1 MTEIKNGKLKELIQ
15 DDKNMNK
22 HNEYGMSL
30 LEKSISK
37 YGLGRSILVDK
48 NNKIIAGNGVTETAA
63 NIGLDDVIIVPT
75 NGRQLV
81 VVQRTDLDLDSKE
94 ARELALA
101 DNAVAHVNLEWDEE
115 QLQAVTEEWG
125 IDWKEWG
132 VDLPEFENVEEVE
145 AQEDDFDVPEGG
157 IETDIII
164 GDLFEIGEHRLL
176 CGDSTDSDSVAK
188 LMNGEKADVGFND
201 PPYGMKKEN
210 EGVLNDNLNYNDLLQ
225 FNKEWIALQF
235 SHIKDNGSW
244 YCWGTDEPLMDIYS
258 EIIKPYIK
266 EQKATFRNLIT
277 WDKGSGQGQNS
288 EEYRMYPIADEKC
301 LFVMM
306 GVQGFANDLSNWYE
320 GFEKFRSY
328 YETESKKAGL
338 TISKVCELTNSYA
351 GHYFSRSQY
360 AFPTKEHHQAIQKYC
375 IDKGLESFKK
385 EYEEIKKEYEEI
397 KKEWYSTRS
406 YFDNTHDNQ
415 NNVWHFDR
423 TSHEERKTT
432 GGHAT
437 PKPIQLCER
446 AIKSSCPENGLV
458 IDYFLGSGS
467 TMSATHQLNR
477 KCYGMELDPKYCQVI
492 VDRMIKLDP
501 TLEIK
506 RNGELYIR
514 K

>member
-188 LMNGEKADVGFND
+188 LMKGEKADIMVSD
-201 PPYGMKKEN
+201 PPYGIDLDTDYSKMGATTTKYEKIKGDDKEF
-210 EGVLNDNLNYNDLLQ
+210 DLTDV
-225 FNKEWIALQF
+225 I
-235 SHIKDNGSW
+235 SIS
-244 YCWGTDEPLMDIYS
+244 GT
-258 EIIKPYIK
+258 K
-266 EQKATFRNLIT
+266 EQYIWGGDYFVNSLD
-277 WDKGSGQGQNS
+277 WMSGTQIIWAKRHS
-288 EEYRMYPIADEKC
+288 EEENKVFGSAFESLWVSYKCKKLIWFIRPINQSSERLGK
-301 LFVMM
+301 
-306 GVQGFANDLSNWYE
+306 
-320 GFEKFRSY
+320 
-328 YETESKKAGL
+328 
-338 TISKVCELTNSYA
+338 
-351 GHYFSRSQY
+351 H
-360 AFPTKEHHQAIQKYC
+360 PTQ
-375 IDKGLESFKK
+375 
-385 EYEEIKKEYEEI
+385 
-397 KKEWYSTRS
+397 
-406 YFDNTHDNQ
+406 
-415 NNVWHFDR
+415 
-423 TSHEERKTT
+423 
-432 GGHAT
+432 
-437 PKPIQLCER
+437 KPIECMSRCIEMSKLKGGVYD
-446 AIKSSCPENGLV
+446 A
-458 IDYFLGSGS
+458 FLGSGS
-467 TMSATHQLNR
+467 TMVASHQLKR